1 MALIDA
7 ERGAG
12 GDARGKQAMND
23 RAASSP
29 RAGAA
34 APFIQVEN
42 VAKRYAS
49 RSGESIN
56 AIEQISLEVP
66 RGGFISLVGPSGC
79 GKSTLLKMIG
89 RLLPPSAGVIRYRDI
104 PRGEVRPRLGVVFQE
119 SLLLPW
125 RSILD
130 NIMLPIDVMGLD
142 RKAGAEHAGELMKMV
157 GLAGFEKK
165 YPFELSGGMQQRAAI
180 ARALA
185 SDPELLLMDEP
196 FGALDA
202 LTREQMAGELQAIW
216 SRTRKTVVF
225 VTHSISEAVYLSDRV
240 VVLSGRPSRIMDDIT
255 IDLPRPRSL
264 DMMSDPAFGR
274 YASHIRHLLL
284 AKTEM

>member
-1 MALIDA
+1 MALIEIDP
-7 ERGAG
+7 GAG
-12 GDARGKQAMND
+12 GDARGQQAMSD
-23 RAASSP
+23 RPAP
-29 RAGAA
+29 DPKAGEAL
-34 APFIQVEN
+34 PFIQVESI
-42 VAKRYAS
+42 AKRYAS

-56 AIEQISLEVP
+56 AIEQISLDVP

-89 RLLPPSAGVIRYRDI
+89 RLLPPSAGVIRYRNI
-104 PRGEVRPRLGVVFQE
+104 PQGQVRPRLGVVFQE

-125 RSILD
+125 RNILD

-142 RKAGAEHAGELMKMV
+142 RKAGADRARELMKMV

-165 YPFELSGGMQQRAAI
+165 YPFELSGGMQQRGAI

-216 SRTRKTVVF
+216 SRTKKTVVF

-264 DMMSDPAFGR
+264 DMMSDPEFGR

>member
-1 MALIDA
+1 MTLIDIHREA
-7 ERGAG
+7 RRDAQETSEMNERSGI
-12 GDARGKQAMND
+12 DLK
-23 RAASSP
+23 
-29 RAGAA
+29 AGAA
-34 APFIQVEN
+34 VPFIEVEN

-56 AIEQISLEVP
+56 AIEQISLDVP

-89 RLLPPSAGVIRYRDI
+89 RLLPPSAGVIRYRNI
-104 PRGEVRPRLGVVFQE
+104 PQGEVRPRLGVVFQE

-130 NIMLPIDVMGLD
+130 NIMLPVDVMGLD
-142 RKAGAEHAGELMKMV
+142 RRAGAERARELMKMV
-157 GLAGFEKK
+157 GLEGFERK

-264 DMMSDPAFGR
+264 DMMTDPVFGG
-274 YASHIRHLLL
+274 YASHIRRLLL
-284 AKTEM
+284 ARTEM

>member
-1 MALIDA
+1 MALIDVD
-7 ERGAG
+7 RGGG
-12 GDARGKQAMND
+12 GDALGKQAMND
-23 RAASSP
+23 RAATSP
-29 RAGAA
+29 PAGAA

-56 AIEQISLEVP
+56 AIEQISLDVP

-125 RSILD
+125 RSIFD
-130 NIMLPIDVMGLD
+130 NIMLPIEVMGLD
-142 RKAGAEHAGELMKMV
+142 RKAGAEHAHELMKMV

-255 IDLPRPRSL
+255 VDLPRPRSL

>member
-1 MALIDA
+1 MALIDV

-12 GDARGKQAMND
+12 GDALGKQAMND
-23 RAASSP
+23 RAATSP

-56 AIEQISLEVP
+56 AIEQISLDVP

-142 RKAGAEHAGELMKMV
+142 RKAGAGRARELMKMV

-264 DMMSDPAFGR
+264 DMMSDPEFGR

>member
-1 MALIDA
+1 MTLIDIHREA
-7 ERGAG
+7 RRDAQGTSEMNERSGIDLKAG
-12 GDARGKQAMND
+12 
-23 RAASSP
+23 P
-29 RAGAA
+29 TV
-34 APFIQVEN
+34 PFIEVEN
-42 VAKRYAS
+42 VAKRYGS

-56 AIEQISLEVP
+56 AIEQISLDVP

-89 RLLPPSAGVIRYRDI
+89 RLLPPSAGVIRYRNI
-104 PRGEVRPRLGVVFQE
+104 PKNEVRPRLGVVFQE

-142 RKAGAEHAGELMKMV
+142 RRAGAERARELMKMV
-157 GLAGFEKK
+157 GLEGFEKK

-264 DMMSDPAFGR
+264 DMMTDPVFGG
-274 YASHIRHLLL
+274 YASHIRRLLL

>member
-1 MALIDA
+1 MNERSGIDLK
-7 ERGAG
+7 AG
-12 GDARGKQAMND
+12 
-23 RAASSP
+23 P
-29 RAGAA
+29 TV
-34 APFIQVEN
+34 PFIEVEN
-42 VAKRYAS
+42 VAKRYGS

-56 AIEQISLEVP
+56 AIEQISLDVP

-89 RLLPPSAGVIRYRDI
+89 RLLPPSAGVIRYRNI
-104 PRGEVRPRLGVVFQE
+104 PQGEVRPRLGVVFQE

-142 RKAGAEHAGELMKMV
+142 RRAGAERARELMKMV
-157 GLAGFEKK
+157 GLEGFERK

-264 DMMSDPAFGR
+264 DMMTDPVFGG
-274 YASHIRHLLL
+274 YASHIRRLLL

>member
-1 MALIDA
+1 MALIDV

-12 GDARGKQAMND
+12 GDALGTQSMND
-23 RAASSP
+23 RAAISP

-56 AIEQISLEVP
+56 AIEQISLDVP

-130 NIMLPIDVMGLD
+130 NILLPIDVMGLD
-142 RKAGAEHAGELMKMV
+142 RKAGTDHARELIKMV

-264 DMMSDPAFGR
+264 DMMSDSEFGR
-274 YASHIRHLLL
+274 YASHIRHRLL
-284 AKTEM
+284 ARTEM

>member
-1 MALIDA
+1 
-7 ERGAG
+7 
-12 GDARGKQAMND
+12 MND
-23 RAASSP
+23 RPAPDS
-29 RAGAA
+29 RAGEA
-34 APFIQVEN
+34 APLIQVEN

-56 AIEQISLEVP
+56 AIEQISLDVP
-66 RGGFISLVGPSGC
+66 RGSFISLVGPSGC
-79 GKSTLLKMIG
+79 GKSTLLKMMG

-104 PRGEVRPRLGVVFQE
+104 PQGEVRPRLGVVFQE

-125 RSILD
+125 RNILD

-142 RKAGAEHAGELMKMV
+142 RKAGADRARELMKMV

-202 LTREQMAGELQAIW
+202 LTREQMAGELQTIW
-216 SRTRKTVVF
+216 SRTKKTVVF

-240 VVLSGRPSRIMDDIT
+240 VVLSGRPSRIMDDII

-264 DMMSDPAFGR
+264 DMMSDPEFSR

>member
-1 MALIDA
+1 MALIDVDP
-7 ERGAG
+7 GAG
-12 GDARGKQAMND
+12 DDAPGKQPMND
-23 RAASSP
+23 RAAASP

-42 VAKRYAS
+42 VAKRYDS

-66 RGGFISLVGPSGC
+66 RGGFVSLVGPSGC

-89 RLLPPSAGVIRYRDI
+89 RLLPPSAGVIRYRNI

-142 RKAGAEHAGELMKMV
+142 RKAGAGRARELMKMV

-240 VVLSGRPSRIMDDIT
+240 VVLSGRPSRILDDIT

-264 DMMSDPAFGR
+264 DMMSDPEFGR

>member
-1 MALIDA
+1 
-7 ERGAG
+7 
-12 GDARGKQAMND
+12 
-23 RAASSP
+23 
-29 RAGAA
+29 
-34 APFIQVEN
+34 
-42 VAKRYAS
+42 
-49 RSGESIN
+49 
-56 AIEQISLEVP
+56 
-66 RGGFISLVGPSGC
+66 
-79 GKSTLLKMIG
+79 MIG

-142 RKAGAEHAGELMKMV
+142 RKAGAGHARELMKMV

-264 DMMSDPAFGR
+264 DMMSDPEFGR

>member
-1 MALIDA
+1 MALIDVD
-7 ERGAG
+7 RGAG
-12 GDARGKQAMND
+12 GDARGKQAMSD
-23 RAASSP
+23 RLAMNP
-29 RAGAA
+29 RADDA

-42 VAKRYAS
+42 IAKRYAS

-56 AIEQISLEVP
+56 AIEQISLDVP

-89 RLLPPSAGVIRYRDI
+89 RLLPPSSGVIRYRNI
-104 PRGEVRPRLGVVFQE
+104 PQGEVRPRLGVVFQE

-142 RKAGAEHAGELMKMV
+142 RKSGADRARELMKMV

-240 VVLSGRPSRIMDDIT
+240 VVLSGRPSRIMDNIT

-264 DMMSDPAFGR
+264 DMMSNPDFGR

>member
-1 MALIDA
+1 MALIDVD
-7 ERGAG
+7 RGGG
-12 GDARGKQAMND
+12 GDALGKQAMND
-23 RAASSP
+23 RAATSP
-29 RAGAA
+29 PAGAA

-56 AIEQISLEVP
+56 AIEQISLDVP

-125 RSILD
+125 RSIFD
-130 NIMLPIDVMGLD
+130 NIMLPIEVMGLD
-142 RKAGAEHAGELMKMV
+142 RKAGAGHAHELMKMV

-225 VTHSISEAVYLSDRV
+225 VTHSIGEAVYLSDRV

-255 IDLPRPRSL
+255 VDLPRPRSL

>member
-1 MALIDA
+1 M
-7 ERGAG
+7 EVQAG
-12 GDARGKQAMND
+12 Q
-23 RAASSP
+23 S
-29 RAGAA
+29 AA
-34 APFIQVEN
+34 AGSVPFVRVEN

-56 AIEQISLEVP
+56 AIEQVSLEVP

-89 RLLPPSAGVIRYRDI
+89 RLLPPSSGQIRYHGIRQH
-104 PRGEVRPRLGVVFQE
+104 ESRPPLGVVFQE

-125 RSILD
+125 RNILA
-130 NIMLPIDVMGLD
+130 NVELPIDVKRLD
-142 RKAGAEHAGELMKMV
+142 KTEGRRRAKALLRTV
-157 GLAGFEKK
+157 GLEGFEEK

-185 SDPELLLMDEP
+185 GEPELLLMDEP

-202 LTREQMAGELQAIW
+202 LTREQMTEELQAIW
-216 SRTRKTVVF
+216 SQTGKTIVF

-240 VVLSGRPSRIMDDIT
+240 AVMSGRPSRILDDIK

-264 DMMSDPAFGR
+264 EMMSDPAFGS
-274 YASHIRHLLL
+274 YATHIRHLLS
-284 AKTEM
+284 AKSEM

>member
-1 MALIDA
+1 
-7 ERGAG
+7 
-12 GDARGKQAMND
+12 MND
-23 RAASSP
+23 RAGVDL
-29 RAGAA
+29 RDE
-34 APFIQVEN
+34 APLIQVEN
-42 VAKRYAS
+42 VAKRYES
-49 RSGESIN
+49 HSGESIN
-56 AIEQISLEVP
+56 AIEQISLDIP

-79 GKSTLLKMIG
+79 GKSTLLKMLG
-89 RLLPPSAGVIRYRDI
+89 RLLPPSSGLIRYRNI
-104 PRGEVRPRLGVVFQE
+104 PQDEVRPRLGVVFQE

-130 NIMLPIDVMGLD
+130 NIMLPIQVMGLD
-142 RKAGAEHAGELMKMV
+142 SKAGAERSRELMKMV
-157 GLAGFEKK
+157 GLEGFEKK

-185 SDPELLLMDEP
+185 GDPELLLMDEP

-216 SRTRKTVVF
+216 SRTPKTVVF

-240 VVLSGRPSRIMDDIT
+240 VVLSGRPSRIMDDII

-264 DMMSDPAFGR
+264 EMMSDPAFGA
-274 YASHIRHLLL
+274 YASHIRRLLL

>member
-1 MALIDA
+1 MALIVVH
-7 ERGAG
+7 RGAG
-12 GDARGKQAMND
+12 GDALGKQAMND
-23 RAASSP
+23 RAATSLGQS
-29 RAGAA
+29 A

-56 AIEQISLEVP
+56 AIEQISLDVP

-89 RLLPPSAGVIRYRDI
+89 RLLPPSAGMIRYRDI

-130 NIMLPIDVMGLD
+130 NVMLPIDVMGLE
-142 RKAGAEHAGELMKMV
+142 RNVGVGHARNLMKMV

-196 FGALDA
+196 FG
-202 LTREQMAGELQAIW
+202 
-216 SRTRKTVVF
+216 
-225 VTHSISEAVYLSDRV
+225 
-240 VVLSGRPSRIMDDIT
+240 
-255 IDLPRPRSL
+255 
-264 DMMSDPAFGR
+264 
-274 YASHIRHLLL
+274 
-284 AKTEM
+284 

>member
-1 MALIDA
+1 M
-7 ERGAG
+7 
-12 GDARGKQAMND
+12 
-23 RAASSP
+23 RAASVTPP
-29 RAGAA
+29 RLAADGAQA
-34 APFIQVEN
+34 FIQVQDI
-42 VAKRYAS
+42 AKRYDS

-56 AIEQISLEVP
+56 AIEKVSLDIP

-89 RLLPPSAGVIRYRDI
+89 RLLPPSAGRIIYRGVRRSEI
-104 PRGEVRPRLGVVFQE
+104 RPRLGVVFQE

-125 RSILD
+125 RTILN
-130 NIMLPIDVMGLD
+130 NIMLPIDVRQLEQKGGLE
-142 RKAGAEHAGELMKMV
+142 RARQLMKMV
-157 GLAGFEKK
+157 GLEGFEGK

-185 SDPELLLMDEP
+185 ADPELLLMDEP

-202 LTREQMAGELQAIW
+202 LTREQMTEELQSLW
-216 SRTRKTVVF
+216 MRTKKTVVF
-225 VTHSISEAVYLSDRV
+225 VTHSITEAVYLSDRV
-240 VVLSGRPSRIMDDIT
+240 VVMSGRPSRILDDIV

-264 DMMSDPAFGR
+264 DMMTDPAFGA
-274 YASHIRHLLL
+274 YSSHIRHLLS